1 MKRLLIISL
10 FFMSA
15 SYLPVLKQPALS
27 EYEVRFTHTG
37 YTLIHG
43 TLADCQIRSNGKVV
57 LSGILKGEES
67 GDADDPVLYIGNLHL
82 DIDMD
87 ICSAKRLANGEDKLC
102 SMRVIGNGT
111 VNVELELSDSSTN
124 QDSYIKINYDPT
136 LGSFQKSVN
145 GDCDHE
151 QMVEE
156 ENMVPNK
163 TIATIFNGRDLPM
176 ITTRSL
182 GRLVIGRKYIERDG
196 GNETVVEVLRKLK

>member
-1 MKRLLIISL
+1 MKFLFIGFL
-10 FFMSA
+10 FFINV
-15 SYLPVLKQPALS
+15 SYLPAWEEPILS

-37 YTLIHG
+37 YTLLHG

-67 GDADDPVLYIGNLHL
+67 GEADDPVLYLGKLHL

-102 SMRVIGNGT
+102 GMRVTGNGT

-124 QDSYIKINYDPT
+124 QASYIKINYDTT
-136 LGSFQKSVN
+136 LGRFQKTVN
-145 GDCDHE
+145 GDCDHA

-156 ENMVPNK
+156 EKMVPDK
-163 TIATIFNGRDLPM
+163 TIATIFNGRELPM

-182 GRLVIGRKYIERDG
+182 SGLVIGRRYIERDG
-196 GNETVVEVLRKLK
+196 NNETIVELLRKIR